1 MLADAL
7 ATNRTMVELRL
18 EQPSKNDA
26 TQIATLPVQEL
37 NGAKKVRLIAL

>member
-1 MLADAL
+1 
-7 ATNRTMVELRL
+7 MVELRL

-37 NGAKKVRLIAL
+37 NGAKKVRLMTSDDL